1 MDHDHR
7 NDRTPATQCAT
18 GIKPAAV
25 SLANAPPAAVHG
37 GVRDPVPRVRRP
49 ELGRRDLG
57 RARHPGDESGK

>member
-1 MDHDHR
+1 VDVHR
-7 NDRTPATQCAT
+7 
-18 GIKPAAV
+18 
-25 SLANAPPAAVHG
+25 